1 MGGAAGIV
9 MLLGLIRSK
18 FAALLIGTTGIGLL
32 ASFTVIQT
40 FASTL
45 SGLGLSSSAVRKIAA
60 AFAENDHI
68 EIGRST
74 FVLCRLSLLSG
85 VTGLCLLAAC
95 SPAISKLT
103 FGNYKYTLDIA
114 ALGIVVL
121 MSNISTAYLAVL
133 QGMRRV
139 MEIARVNIYSAAVGT
154 ASALI
159 LYVAFESRGIVPG
172 LILASITQAVFAYH
186 YFRKLN
192 IVESKQT
199 WRQTF
204 SQSKST
210 IFLGF
215 SFMWGGLLVSGLG
228 YFTIYLINQFES
240 VHAVGLY
247 SAAYAISGAFVN
259 FVLGAMGTDYYP
271 RLTGMANDKVAM
283 KNLVNQQT
291 EIGILLAT
299 PFLLAGVFF
308 APWIIVGLYSIDF
321 KSGAPLLQWF
331 IIGALCRVISWPM
344 GFIIVALGKARLF
357 LIFETSLSILHA
369 TLIAIG
375 LSVFGLEGVSFAF
388 CVTNIISTLVLY
400 IIAVKTINF
409 NWGASSKKLVFASFS
424 LILFGLI
431 LSQNTA
437 SIITVCV
444 GPLIFLMTSI
454 FSLRLLA
461 EKIGRNSD
469 VIQRLRRIPLIKS
482 IIGP

>member
-32 ASFTVIQT
+32 ASFTVIQA

-45 SGLGLSSSAVRKIAA
+45 SGLGLGSSAVRKIAA

-74 FVLCRLSLLSG
+74 FVLCRLSLFCG

-95 SPAISKLT
+95 SPAISNLT
-103 FGNYKYTLDIA
+103 FGDYKYTLDIA

-121 MSNISTAYLAVL
+121 MSNISSAYLAVL
-133 QGMRRV
+133 QGMRCV
-139 MEIARVNIYSAAVGT
+139 TEIARVNIYSTAVGT

-159 LYVAFESRGIVPG
+159 LYVPFESRGIVPG
-172 LILASITQAVFAYH
+172 LIFASITQVAFSYH

-192 IVESKQT
+192 IVASNQT

-247 SAAYAISGAFVN
+247 SAAYVISGAFVN

-271 RLTGMANDKVAM
+271 RLTGIANDKVAM
-283 KNLVNQQT
+283 KHLINQQT
-291 EIGILLAT
+291 EIGILLAI
-299 PFLLAGVFF
+299 PILLAGVFF

-321 KSGAPLLQWF
+321 KLGAPLLQWF
-331 IIGALCRVISWPM
+331 IVGALCRVISWPM
-344 GFIIVALGKARLF
+344 GFIILAQGRARLF
-357 LIFETSLSILHA
+357 LIYETSLNVLHA
-369 TLIAIG
+369 ALIAIG
-375 LSVFGLEGVSFAF
+375 LVAFGLEGVSLAF
-388 CVTNIISTLVLY
+388 CISNIISTLVLY
-400 IIAVKTINF
+400 IIAKKTIDFSWDTSN
-409 NWGASSKKLVFASFS
+409 KKLVFASFS
-424 LILFGLI
+424 SILFGLI

-437 SIITVCV
+437 SIITASV
-444 GPLIFLMTSI
+444 GALFVLMTVI

-461 EKIGRNSD
+461 DKIGRNSET
-469 VIQRLRRIPLIKS
+469 IQRLSRIPLIKS
-482 IIGP
+482 IIGC